1 MNLCILTCLWELG
14 MRDPKRPGMMF
25 MGSCEKQMT
34 IIEFGNDKSWVKFLS
49 VGINNLMEI
58 NILGIF

>member
-1 MNLCILTCLWELG
+1 

-58 NILGIF
+58 NILGIFLNRSYSGNHEG